1 MAISL
6 IICFFSDNNIA
17 VDTLTG
23 IRVFIGVV
31 ETGSFTAASERMGL
45 SRAAASKH
53 VSQLEAR
60 LGGRLLNRTT
70 RHVSTTESGRVYF
83 NRCKEIL
90 SNLEEAEGM
99 VSGLTAQPRGTLRI
113 TAPTYFASRYL
124 LPLVSAFM
132 RTYTELK
139 VELMCTERFVD
150 LVDEGYDLAIRVT
163 NPGDSELIARRLSS
177 CRHVLVASRNYLARH
192 ALPKTP
198 DDLAGH
204 ASLLY
209 AYLPGSAWTFA
220 KDGNDYSVPVSPLVR
235 SNNPDVLLAAA
246 ESGMG
251 LALLPTFLVN
261 DSLHSGALRI
271 VLPEYRSIELGIYAV
286 YASRHHVPAK
296 IKVFIEYLREQIGN
310 PPAWEDFPVEAATVS
325 T

>member
-1 MAISL
+1 VL
-6 IICFFSDNNIA
+6 LVCFFIDDNSA

-90 SNLEEAEGM
+90 NNLEEAEGM

-124 LPLVSAFM
+124 LPLINDFM
-132 RTYTELK
+132 RTHSELK
-139 VELMCTERFVD
+139 VELMCAERLVD

-163 NPGDSELIARRLSS
+163 NPTDSDLIARRLSS
-177 CRHVLVASRNYLARH
+177 CRHVLVASPEYLARKPI
-192 ALPKTP
+192 PKTP
-198 DDLAGH
+198 DDLDGH

-209 AYLPGSAWTFA
+209 AYLPGSLWTFA
-220 KDGNDYSVPVSPLVR
+220 KDGKDYSVPVSPVVR

-251 LALLPTFLVN
+251 LALLPTFLVS
-261 DSLHSGALRI
+261 DSLRSGALRL
-271 VLPEYRSIELGIYAV
+271 VLPEYRSIDLSIYAV
-286 YASRHHVPAK
+286 YASRHHLPAK
-296 IKVFIEYLREQIGN
+296 IKAFVEYLREHIGD
-310 PPAWEDFPVEAATVS
+310 PPAWEDF
-325 T
+325 